1 MISRAR
7 SRYYNEWHCVYS
19 HEPHYWVY
27 KLCQTLCNPM
37 RCSTPGFPI
46 LHCLLD
52 CSDLFPLCWWCYLP
66 TSFPKLLVHTNK
78 THQTIMYSF
87 SVRIVIIKVSGW
99 GLSWWSCG
107 LRPWASAG
115 GGGDS
120 IPGQG
125 SKIPHPEWWGKKRK
139 KVKKPLKRERE
150 VNVCPDLLSI
160 GESTLVSSA
169 WCWPGSKV
177 DCVLFESLLSHQE
190 KVNLGSL
197 CRPWRSSS
205 PPSWAWLK
213 SLGYSFYPAN
223 LFPWVHS
230 FSKEDGIWWIKFLFN
245 NHINSVSQKLNPG
258 HTEVWDI
265 LPFVGDAI
273 MTTNH

>member
-66 TSFPKLLVHTNK
+66 TSFQKLLVHTNK

-150 VNVCPDLLSI
+150 RWMFALTCLALEKAPLCPLLGAGLAQRWTVSCLKVFWAIRRGSI
-160 GESTLVSSA
+160 
-169 WCWPGSKV
+169 
-177 DCVLFESLLSHQE
+177 
-190 KVNLGSL
+190 
-197 CRPWRSSS
+197 
-205 PPSWAWLK
+205 
-213 SLGYSFYPAN
+213 
-223 LFPWVHS
+223 
-230 FSKEDGIWWIKFLFN
+230 
-245 NHINSVSQKLNPG
+245 
-258 HTEVWDI
+258 
-265 LPFVGDAI
+265 
-273 MTTNH
+273 